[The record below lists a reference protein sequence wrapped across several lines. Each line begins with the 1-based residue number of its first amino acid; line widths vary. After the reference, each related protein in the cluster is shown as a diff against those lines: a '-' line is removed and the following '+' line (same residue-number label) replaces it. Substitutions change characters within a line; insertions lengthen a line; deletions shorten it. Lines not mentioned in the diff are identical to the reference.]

1 MFKKYNENQDY
12 LLPPSFKE
20 YLWEEHESI
29 ILSEI
34 INELNLDKLYK
45 EYNKNSYWKW
55 RPAYN
60 PKMLLKILFYG
71 YMTWTFSS
79 RKLANKLKSDLAF
92 MYLSGNNQADFR
104 TINRFRSEKW
114 KILEDIFIQIVKK
127 AKKLWL
133 ISFWTVSLDWTKI
146 YANASKN
153 KNYEL
158 ELLEKKIK
166 WLFDEAEKIDK
177 FEDGE
182 YWEDNE
188 NHIPKELKTKEWR
201 DKKRKKIEEKK
212 KNLKEKQ
219 EFIKNEIKF
228 KKIAWINQK
237 RINSTD
243 KDSRLMMMKRKD
255 WWNWY
260 NPQILTENQIILTT
274 TVPNSSDDS
283 NELIPILNKVKKNFK
298 EEQIQILLADKWYW
312 NEENYKYL
320 KEKEILWYI
329 PHPESNWINLEDY
342 KYNKEEDIY
351 IDKNWKIFKF
361 KQFMWKINWNIK
373 KWRPKKEEQI
383 KIKEEDYKAK
393 LYFTRLENWKN
404 KYLYVDIKLKQI
416 YKENNDRLY
425 SEEWRKIYKKRSTCV
440 EPVFGNIK
448 ANLWFERFLLR
459 WFEWVQTEWNLIS
472 IAHNLKKII
481 KFKLS

>member
-1 MFKKYNENQDY
+1 
-12 LLPPSFKE
+12 
-20 YLWEEHESI
+20 
-29 ILSEI
+29 
-34 INELNLDKLYK
+34 
-45 EYNKNSYWKW
+45 
-55 RPAYN
+55 
-60 PKMLLKILFYG
+60 MLLKILFYG

-201 DKKRKKIEEKK
+201 DKKRKEIEEKK

-219 EFIKNEIKF
+219 EFVKNEIKF
-228 KKIAWINQK
+228 KKIAWIKQK

-361 KQFMWKINWNIK
+361 KQFMWKINWNMK
-373 KWRPKKEEQI
+373 KWRPKKEEKI
-383 KIKEEDYKAK
+383 KIIEED
-393 LYFTRLENWKN
+393 
-404 KYLYVDIKLKQI
+404 
-416 YKENNDRLY
+416 
-425 SEEWRKIYKKRSTCV
+425 
-440 EPVFGNIK
+440 
-448 ANLWFERFLLR
+448 
-459 WFEWVQTEWNLIS
+459 
-472 IAHNLKKII
+472 
-481 KFKLS
+481 